1 MRWVLPGLQGAH
13 VGKGPRGGWDLCFR
27 SCGPAAAGLC
37 AECHPHTRPVRVQAS
52 CEVAGA
58 PSRNARWRPA
68 TSQQRSLSARRRAGG
83 SPAQAVS
90 AGSAG
95 RAGGGT
101 GRGGARGRGCA
112 HVVRPVLPP
121 GPVPRTDGRPG
132 TAPGTGT
139 RRGGRGARGSRAPAG
154 REDAAD
160 TYLLPRLPLCAAG
173 PGRSSGSSTG
183 YGLRRR
189 TWRAARSAVFTFRG
203 RSTLCRRP
211 LSPLAGSAAAA
222 WLLPE
227 GRALGSRSPALQG
240 RPGYPGA
247 WEGPALCPAGPSR
260 SGLAPRDRTAIV
272 GSGGEERAGGRA
284 GAGGGAPS
292 ARCSR
297 GARRWS
303 AERDGGA
310 RSGRAALRPLGARP
324 SVRAH

>member
-1 MRWVLPGLQGAH
+1 MRWVLPGLRGAH
-13 VGKGPRGGWDLCFR
+13 VGKGPRGGWAGRGNLCFR

-52 CEVAGA
+52 CEVTGA

-68 TSQQRSLSARRRAGG
+68 TSQQRSLSARRRAGD

-121 GPVPRTDGRPG
+121 GRVPRTDGRPG

-160 TYLLPRLPLCAAG
+160 TYLLPRLL
-173 PGRSSGSSTG
+173 S
-183 YGLRRR
+183 
-189 TWRAARSAVFTFRG
+189 VRG
-203 RSTLCRRP
+203 RTGAVERLVHRR
-211 LSPLAGSAAAA
+211 LAPAPHVA
-222 WLLPE
+222 
-227 GRALGSRSPALQG
+227 GRALRRVYIPRPLHVVPPSSLAIG
-240 RPGYPGA
+240 RLGGRCLAPPGG
-247 WEGPALCPAGPSR
+247 AGPRLPLPRVAGKTRLPRGLGGPR
-260 SGLAPRDRTAIV
+260 SL
-272 GSGGEERAGGRA
+272 SC
-284 GAGGGAPS
+284 GAKP
-292 ARCSR
+292 
-297 GARRWS
+297 
-303 AERDGGA
+303 
-310 RSGRAALRPLGARP
+310 
-324 SVRAH
+324 